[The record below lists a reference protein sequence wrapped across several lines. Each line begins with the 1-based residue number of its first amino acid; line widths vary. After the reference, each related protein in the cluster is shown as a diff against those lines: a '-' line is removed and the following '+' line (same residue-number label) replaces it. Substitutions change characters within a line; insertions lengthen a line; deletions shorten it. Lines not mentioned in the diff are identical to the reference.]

1 MSTPDAQRLTH
12 DIERQRDQLADTV
25 DALHD
30 KLDVKAQ
37 AADKVSDLRDRSTT
51 PSGKPRPELLGAALG
66 VLLLMGVVVWR
77 RRR

>member
-1 MSTPDAQRLTH
+1 MSTPDAQRLAH

-37 AADKVSDLRDRSTT
+37 AAHKVSDLRDRSTT
-51 PSGKPRPELLGAALG
+51 PAGKPRPELLGAALG
-66 VLLLMGVVVWR
+66 VLLLVGVVVWR